1 MATQNKRKR
10 RRSAEQWG
18 QLLRRHAESG
28 QSVEAFCR
36 GEGISP
42 ASFYRWRRQ
51 LAEGAAGAQSERNG
65 PSTPAFVDL
74 GRLSA
79 AGRELGDPGTTATG
93 AWELELALGSGLVL
107 RLRGH

>member
-1 MATQNKRKR
+1 MATKVER

-18 QLLRRHAESG
+18 QLLSRQAESG

-36 GEGISP
+36 GEGVSP

-51 LAEGAAGAQSERNG
+51 LAERAASLEAAHQS
-65 PSTPAFVDL
+65 PVSSVPAFLDL
-74 GRLSA
+74 GRL
-79 AGRELGDPGTTATG
+79 AGAGGGPDRGGDAKR
-93 AWELELALGSGLVL
+93 AWELELSLGGGLVL

>member
-1 MATQNKRKR
+1 MATEIKR

-18 QLLRRHAESG
+18 QLLCRHAESG

-36 GEGISP
+36 GEGVSP

-51 LAEGAAGAQSERNG
+51 LGEGASGAGSERSAPSAGA
-65 PSTPAFVDL
+65 FLDL
-74 GRLSA
+74 GQLAA
-79 AGRELGDPGTTATG
+79 AGSDRPARDAISAGT
-93 AWELELALGSGLVL
+93 WELELTLGGGLVL